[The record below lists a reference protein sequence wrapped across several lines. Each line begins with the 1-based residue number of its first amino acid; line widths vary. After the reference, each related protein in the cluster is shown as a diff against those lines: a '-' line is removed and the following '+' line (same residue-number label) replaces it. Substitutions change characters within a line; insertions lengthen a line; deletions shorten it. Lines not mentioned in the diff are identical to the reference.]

1 MPRFQITQ
9 DHINS
14 LVIRGADEN
23 LLNRY
28 RHWIQH
34 VPELNELIPVIRT
47 AFQGITLGDG
57 IGLLE
62 ANGLDDY
69 ASDKEL
75 AELRAKDERTDWQN
89 IEIAQLNYCYVAPTY
104 MDARG
109 YYFHLPAFLIADLQD
124 QFNVGFVDESL
135 VNSLQQP
142 CDWVSLLTAPQR
154 FVIEKTLRLIAEHP
168 DFIDQPERITIAI
181 QHLSNRQKPETIE
194 N

>member
-1 MPRFQITQ
+1 MWNSVGQIRNHSMPRFQITQ

-28 RHWIQH
+28 RYWIQH

-135 VNSLQQP
+135 VNSF
-142 CDWVSLLTAPQR
+142 AAAM
-154 FVIEKTLRLIAEHP
+154 RLSRPAHRSSAIRHRKNSP
-168 DFIDQPERITIAI
+168 TRRRTSRIHTPARA
-181 QHLSNRQKPETIE
+181 N
-194 N
+194 

>member
-28 RHWIQH
+28 RYWIQH

-47 AFQGITLGDG
+47 AFQGVTLGDG

-62 ANGLDDY
+62 ANGRDDY

-89 IEIAQLNYCYVAPTY
+89 IKIEQLNYYYVAPTY

-109 YYFHLPAFLIADLQD
+109 YYFHLPALLIADLQD
-124 QFNVGFVDESL
+124 QFNVGFVEDEL

-142 CDWVSLLTAPQR
+142 REWVGLLTAPQR
-154 FVIEKTLRLIAEHP
+154 FVIEKTLRLVAEHP
-168 DFIDQPERITIAI
+168 EFTHQQERIDIAI
-181 QHLSNRQKPETIE
+181 QHLRDRLQPEVNE